1 MFPIAIVGG
10 IIGAVV
16 SVAKAADWLSD
27 KLDSAKGAGSVGGKP
42 GPTKLTEAQASAF
55 ATTLAAQTAGQG
67 LPPSLPVSTAPTA
80 IPQLNGTDHA
90 MLDRMKA
97 GLMAYDHVGER
108 HGNHAG
114 AVGQPEGNNTGG

>member
-27 KLDSAKGAGSVGGKP
+27 KLESANGAGSAGGKP
-42 GPTKLTEAQASAF
+42 EPTKLTEAQASAF
-55 ATTLAAQTAGQG
+55 AATLAAQTAGQA
-67 LPPSLPVSTAPTA
+67 LPPSLPVSPAPDT
-80 IPQLNGTDHA
+80 IPQLRGTDYA

-97 GLMAYDHVGER
+97 GLVAYNHVGEHR
-108 HGNHAG
+108 GNHAG
-114 AVGQPEGNNTGG
+114 AIAQAKDDRSGG

>member
-42 GPTKLTEAQASAF
+42 EPTKLTEAQASAF
-55 ATTLAAQTAGQG
+55 AATLAAQTAGQA
-67 LPPSLPVSTAPTA
+67 LPPSLPVSIAPNA
-80 IPQLNGTDHA
+80 IPQPHGTDYA
-90 MLDRMKA
+90 MLDRIKA
-97 GLMAYDHVGER
+97 GLVAYNHVGEHR
-108 HGNHAG
+108 GNHAG
-114 AVGQPEGNNTGG
+114 AVAPPRDDHSDG